1 MTNKEYI
8 SISLKGLNIGADDI
22 ELILFKD
29 GLSADDEADTLACDT
44 AIYNRIS
51 LVLKAMMQNVSE
63 GGYSVS
69 WNIEAVKAY
78 YSALCSE
85 LGKENVLFVRPKIRN
100 LSNIW

>member
-29 GLSADDEADTLACDT
+29 GLGADDDADTLACDT

-63 GGYSVS
+63 GGYSFS
-69 WNIEAVKAY
+69 CNIEAVNAY

>member
-29 GLSADDEADTLACDT
+29 GLGADDDADTLACDT

-63 GGYSVS
+63 GGYSIT
-69 WNIEAVKAY
+69 WNWDALKLW
-78 YSALCSE
+78 YSQTCAE
-85 LGKENVLFVRPKIRN
+85 LGLQDVTKPQIRN
-100 LSNIW
+100 KSFVW